1 MGLTGRRNL
10 SQPQISGERTKEQ
23 PRRREEGEQEPR
35 SRMGEEFGGR
45 QARERQSPPRWAQLP
60 ECRWA
65 PAQCPVGPAH
75 GGEQIPSQV
84 LSRWL

>member
-45 QARERQSPPRWAQLP
+45 QARERQSPPR
-60 ECRWA
+60 
-65 PAQCPVGPAH
+65 
-75 GGEQIPSQV
+75 
-84 LSRWL
+84 